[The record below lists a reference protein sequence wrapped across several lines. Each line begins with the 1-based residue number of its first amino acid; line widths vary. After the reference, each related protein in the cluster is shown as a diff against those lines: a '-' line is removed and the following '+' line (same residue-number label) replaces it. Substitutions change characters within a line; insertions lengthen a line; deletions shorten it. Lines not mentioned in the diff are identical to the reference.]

1 MKLLLA
7 IELSL
12 TFQPFDKYLLNTI
25 YIGLM
30 LGGGDISI
38 TYLTYLT
45 SFETVFECYGSNSI
59 NLSLK
64 ELSVWSR
71 DQNVNQKLL

>member
-38 TYLTYLT
+38 TYLT